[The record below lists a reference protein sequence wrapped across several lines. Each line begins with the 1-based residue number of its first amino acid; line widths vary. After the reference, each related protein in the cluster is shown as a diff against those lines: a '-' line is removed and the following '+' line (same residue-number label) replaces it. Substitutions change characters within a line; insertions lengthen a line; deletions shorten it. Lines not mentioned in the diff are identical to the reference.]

1 MFFIFCPIMPALSF
15 PRLCRLLRC
24 ALLAACLTSA
34 VAWAQG
40 AAQQGGWQG
49 LARVL
54 EAVTPTV
61 DTSIPPSAADI
72 TRNIAH
78 LLDQGLYPEALQAIA
93 ARRAELDAVTAPGTD
108 VQLLF
113 LEARTLAALNRHDEA
128 VVIYRSMTERYP
140 ELPEPW
146 NNLAAEY
153 LRQQQLERA
162 QEALQMALATNP
174 DYALARANLGTVQLL
189 LAQQSLQDAARAGDA
204 SAREQLQTIEHLLR
218 NDPPSA
224 TPPQGTPLMSTHPQ
238 VLLHTNQ
245 GDIRIELDAEKAPKT
260 VENFLAYVQ
269 DGFYDGTI
277 FHRVINNF
285 MIQGGGFDA
294 NMKEKNTRDPIQNEA
309 DNGLKN
315 ARYTL
320 AMARTNDPHSATAQF
335 FINVS
340 DNAFLNFTAP
350 NANGW
355 GYAVFGKVVEGM
367 DVVDSIKGVKTGRSG
382 FHQDVP
388 VDAIVI
394 EKATLVE

>member
-1 MFFIFCPIMPALSF
+1 MPTLSL
-15 PRLCRLLRC
+15 PRLCRLLLPY
-24 ALLAACLTSA
+24 ALVALCLTSA
-34 VAWAQG
+34 AAWAQSQDPSG
-40 AAQQGGWQG
+40 EGGWQG

-54 EAVTPTV
+54 EAATPAV
-61 DTSIPPSAADI
+61 DTSPPPSAADI
-72 TRNIAH
+72 TQNIAR

-93 ARRAELDAVTAPGTD
+93 ARQTELDAANTPGTD
-108 VQLLF
+108 VQLMF
-113 LEARTLAALNRHDEA
+113 LHARALAAVDRHDEA
-128 VVIYRSMTERYP
+128 VAIYRSMTERYP

-204 SAREQLQTIEHLLR
+204 SARAQLKTIERLLAH
-218 NDPPSA
+218 DSPSS
-224 TPPQGTPLMSTHPQ
+224 TSTQGTPLMHSKPQ
-238 VLLHTNQ
+238 VILHTNQ

-285 MIQGGGFDA
+285 MIQGGGFDSR
-294 NMKEKNTRDPIQNEA
+294 MQQKDTRAPIQNEA

-315 ARYTL
+315 EHYTL

-340 DNAFLNFTAP
+340 DNVFLDFTAP

-355 GYAVFGKVVEGM
+355 GYAVFGKVIEGM

-388 VDAIVI
+388 LDAIVI